1 METVTVGG
9 DTLTYR
15 VTSEHSDGALLAFEI
30 RMAPGGGPPVLH
42 RHDAFELYL
51 VDAGEFTFYRE
62 DDAGRV
68 AATIAGPGSVIP
80 IPGGREH
87 TIRNES
93 EHEAHA
99 LVVLSPGAAM
109 ERFTRAAGALA
120 ASGEPQ
126 LSEVMSL
133 AAEHGIELTRGLE
146 EVA

>member
-15 VTSEHSDGALLAFEI
+15 VTSEKSGGALLAFEVV
-30 RMAPGGGPPVLH
+30 MAPGGGPPALH
-42 RHDAFELYL
+42 RHDAFELYR
-51 VDAGEFTFYRE
+51 VDAGAFTFYLE
-62 DDAGRV
+62 DEAGRV
-68 AATIAGPGSVIP
+68 AATTAGPGSVVS

-93 EHEAHA
+93 GHEARA
-99 LVVLSPGAAM
+99 LVVFSPGAAM
-109 ERFTRAAGALA
+109 ERFTRGAGALA

-126 LSEVMSL
+126 VSEVMSL
-133 AAEHGIELTRGLE
+133 AAEHGIELTRGVE